1 MMTQVTL
8 MKFRR
13 ISQKQMQKKIVRISI
28 YVIVGAIIGFLV
40 ARIPSLEIISF
51 DTKIPIFDV
60 ISLLITIA
68 MAFYVAQILEKD
80 VQNSQQGKQMYL
92 DRINQNEEILL
103 QINEYLQTDTI
114 LLTRVTNLLH
124 RFRSRQTSINKALKE
139 RIKKDIFKTEQDALE
154 ADIRDLKRLLTDT
167 PIDNTDTSNISI
179 RNGVVKYSKNRLT
192 EISTCVLNID
202 NQLFDLKHQINNLL

>member
-1 MMTQVTL
+1 MFVMMTQVTL

-92 DRINQNEEILL
+92 DRINQNE
-103 QINEYLQTDTI
+103 
-114 LLTRVTNLLH
+114 
-124 RFRSRQTSINKALKE
+124 
-139 RIKKDIFKTEQDALE
+139 
-154 ADIRDLKRLLTDT
+154 
-167 PIDNTDTSNISI
+167 
-179 RNGVVKYSKNRLT
+179 
-192 EISTCVLNID
+192 
-202 NQLFDLKHQINNLL
+202 

>member
-1 MMTQVTL
+1 
-8 MKFRR
+8 
-13 ISQKQMQKKIVRISI
+13 
-28 YVIVGAIIGFLV
+28 
-40 ARIPSLEIISF
+40 
-51 DTKIPIFDV
+51 
-60 ISLLITIA
+60 